1 MKNLTLGGDPQTLDV
16 ELARL
21 LHDNPQ
27 MKIVAM
33 AASSMAVPNPKPI
46 QVTGNPFGNL
56 VQTHIL
62 YIIYD
67 GPDAVDSTG
76 KTIRP

>member
-16 ELARL
+16 ELARIL
-21 LHDNPQ
+21 KDNPQ
-27 MKIVAM
+27 MKVIAIT
-33 AASSMAVPNPKPI
+33 ACSLAVPNPKPI
-46 QVTGNPFGNL
+46 QVPGNPFGNL

-62 YIIYD
+62 YIVYD

-76 KTIRP
+76 KIIRQ